1 MFGILKSFRDFFLKS
16 YSFLAAVAVLALS
29 GMSGMVMAAPEATT
43 VEVTTPNIDW
53 GSVAADL
60 IGALTS
66 VAVVGLG
73 VAISVWV
80 LMLIARIFKRSAT

>member
-1 MFGILKSFRDFFLKS
+1 MYGRLKSFCDFFAKS
-16 YSFLAAVAVLALS
+16 YSVLAAVMVVALS
-29 GMSGMVMAAPEATT
+29 GLTMAAESTT
-43 VEVTTPNIDW
+43 VAVTTPNINW
-53 GSVAADL
+53 GTVASDL

-80 LMLIARIFKRSAT
+80 LMLIARIFKRSAS